1 MRRSQSMWLNP
12 DGSPCLCG
20 HTICQIFHLSHNNVC
35 LFVWKQRELK
45 TFWTLIKFSGLF
57 SFQPNRSHPPGR
69 RVTIML
75 ISHKTSFWAHRAI
88 YELDI
93 LLIVF
98 RSGLLC
104 FLSMPSPF
112 HPHYLH
118 EVMGTWS
125 VLLSC
130 LWRVCLRVDV
140 GVDVCV
146 FTLRVAFPRR
156 PLDAAHL
163 AGDPPDLL
171 RAAPPAAHPG
181 PPQGLQL
188 HPWGRVHRGA
198 AHARP
203 AAHVPDPASL
213 QGSLVCM

>member
-1 MRRSQSMWLNP
+1 MLHTPRLQLSWRRPHAVTVLSHPVPAISNHCLVCDNSPSSEALIAQSEVVMRQLEREDATSSKTQRSHMRRSQSMWLNP

-20 HTICQIFHLSHNNVC
+20 HTICQIFHFSHNNVC

-112 HPHYLH
+112 HSHYLH

-130 LWRVCLRVDV
+130 L
-140 GVDVCV
+140 
-146 FTLRVAFPRR
+146 
-156 PLDAAHL
+156 
-163 AGDPPDLL
+163 
-171 RAAPPAAHPG
+171 
-181 PPQGLQL
+181 
-188 HPWGRVHRGA
+188 
-198 AHARP
+198 
-203 AAHVPDPASL
+203 
-213 QGSLVCM
+213 